1 MKIVYCIDNIGMLGG
16 IERITITKA
25 NALAGIKSNEVWL
38 AVITNKTTPIFPIDE
53 RIHLVNLDVNYYEND
68 WEMNIFQQL
77 KNIYIKK
84 KEHKLKLHDLLNTIK
99 PDIVISTDN
108 MEKTFL
114 PTLSCPSSPVF
125 IRELHNTRNH
135 RRYTA
140 FSIYTK
146 FIVWISELW
155 DYRFRI
161 RQYDKIVT
169 LTHED
174 KDTFWKKNEK
184 VIVIPNPISTKHTKL
199 SSLKCRTVITAGRL
213 VKQKNYVSLIRAWK
227 KVHQVHPEWI
237 LEIWGEGP
245 QRNLLQH
252 YIDTLGLQN
261 TVSLKG
267 TTCDIISKMLE
278 SSIFVLSSFYEGFG
292 LVITEAMSCGIPIVS
307 YSCLCGPKDI
317 ISEGKDGFLVPV
329 GNEQAMAERII
340 YLIEHEDVR
349 QQMGMAALEK
359 SKQYSIDIIIQKW
372 MSLFTEL
379 LNKKRNKLY
388 G

>member
-1 MKIVYCIDNIGMLGG
+1 MKVVYCIDNIGMLGG
-16 IERITITKA
+16 IERITINKA

-38 AVITNKTTPIFPIDE
+38 AVITNKTTPIFPIDK
-53 RIHLVNLDVNYYEND
+53 RIHIVNLDVNYYEND
-68 WEMNIFQQL
+68 WKMSKFQQL
-77 KNIYIKK
+77 KNIHIKK
-84 KEHKLKLHDLLNTIK
+84 KEHKLKLNDLLNTIK

-140 FSIYTK
+140 FNIYTK

-161 RQYDKIVT
+161 RLYDKIVT

-184 VIVIPNPISTKHTKL
+184 VIAIPNPISTEHTKL

-213 VKQKNYVSLIRAWK
+213 ERQKNYVSLIRAWK
-227 KVHQVHPEWI
+227 KVHQAHPEWI
-237 LEIWGEGP
+237 LEIWGEGS
-245 QRNLLQH
+245 QRKHLQH
-252 YIDTLGLQN
+252 CIDTLGMQN
-261 TVSLKG
+261 TIFLKG
-267 TTCDIISKMLE
+267 ITSDIISKMAE
-278 SSIFVLSSFYEGFG
+278 SSIFVLSSLYEGFG
-292 LVITEAMSCGIPIVS
+292 LVITEAMSCGLPIVS
-307 YSCLCGPKDI
+307 YACPCGPKDI
-317 ISEGKDGFLVPV
+317 ISEGIDGFLMPV
-329 GNEQAMAERII
+329 GDEQTMADRIN
-340 YLIEHEDVR
+340 YLIENEDIR
-349 QQMGMAALEK
+349 QQMGKAALEK

-379 LNKKRNKLY
+379 LNKKRNKLD